1 LNSPKSDSCLLDK
14 CIAGVDITDVIC
26 PVTYVKAT
34 VALEDIE
41 AGEILQI
48 RINTGQPIEN
58 VPRSLKEDGHKIVDI
73 FANEDGTY
81 TLLVEKNGL
90 DPRV

>member
-1 LNSPKSDSCLLDK
+1 MNSSKPDSCLLDK
-14 CIAGVDITDVIC
+14 CVACVDITDVIC

-41 AGEILQI
+41 AGKILQI
-48 RINTGQPIEN
+48 RINAGQPIEN
-58 VPRSLKEDGHKIVDI
+58 VPRSLKADGHKIVDV
-73 FANEDGTY
+73 FANPDGTY
-81 TLLVEKNGL
+81 TLLVQKKGL